1 MYLSLKE
8 IWHEK
13 LRYGLIV
20 AMMLL
25 VTYLVFIL
33 SALANGLSQQNTQAI
48 NSWDTSRVV
57 LAKDSDINLSQ
68 SLLTSQQTKDLNL
81 GKSQAYVGTIGVVA
95 TSSKHDEIRSTM
107 IGLDWD
113 QYIGKDMKLVS
124 GHRAQSDHQIVV
136 DSEFKDKGYALGD
149 KVKLSTKGKRYT
161 IVGFTEN
168 AKMSVAPVVYGTMN
182 AWRTL
187 HNLPNT
193 FTASGIVSKSNNFKV
208 NTSDLKTYS
217 ANTFIQ
223 KLPGYSAQNSTF
235 TFMIGFLFVISL
247 IVIAVFLY
255 ILTMQKLP
263 NYAVLRAQGVPSR
276 TLVITTIA
284 QALILVTLGLALGGA
299 LTAITAQFMPMGVP
313 MIFSP
318 QLNVAIVIGILL
330 TGFLGSIIPIRTILK
345 VDPVTAI
352 GG

>member
-13 LRYGLIV
+13 LRYGLII
-20 AMMLL
+20 AMILL

-33 SALANGLSQQNTQAI
+33 SALANGLAQQNTQAI
-48 NSWDTSRVV
+48 ESWDTSRVV

-68 SLLTSQQTKDLNL
+68 SLLTSEQTKDLKL
-81 GKSQAYVGTIGVVA
+81 GKSQAYVGTIGAVA
-95 TSSKHDEIRSTM
+95 TSSQHKEIRSTM

-124 GHRAQSDHQIVV
+124 GHRVQNDHQVVV
-136 DSEFKDKGYALGD
+136 DTQFKNEGYALGD
-149 KVKLSTKGKRYT
+149 KIRLSTKGDRYT
-161 IVGFTEN
+161 IVGFTQN
-168 AKMSVAPVVYGTMN
+168 AKMSVAPVVYGTMTT
-182 AWRTL
+182 WRTL
-187 HNLPNT
+187 HNLPT
-193 FTASGIVSKSNNFKV
+193 SFTASGIISKTADFKI
-208 NTSDLKTYS
+208 NTSDLNTYS

-263 NYAVLRAQGVPSR
+263 NYAVLRAQGVPAR
-276 TLVITTIA
+276 TLVATTID
-284 QALILVTLGLALGGA
+284 QALILVSLGLVLGGA
-299 LTAITAQFMPMGVP
+299 LTAMTAKFMPLGVP
-313 MIFSP
+313 MIFSAG
-318 QLNVAIVIGILL
+318 LSIAVILGILL
-330 TGFLGSIIPIRTILK
+330 TGFLGAIIPVRTILK

>member
-81 GKSQAYVGTIGVVA
+81 GKSQAYVGIIGVVA

-124 GHRAQSDHQIVV
+124 GHRAKSDHQIVV
-136 DSEFKDKGYALGD
+136 DMEFKDKGYALGD

-263 NYAVLRAQGVPSR
+263 NYAALRAQGVPSR

-318 QLNVAIVIGILL
+318 QLNAAIVIGILL

>member
-13 LRYGLIV
+13 LRYGLIM
-20 AMMLL
+20 AMILL

-33 SALANGLSQQNTQAI
+33 SALANGLAQQNTQAI
-48 NSWDTSRVV
+48 ESWDTSRVV

-68 SLLTSQQTKDLNL
+68 SLLTSEQTKDLKL
-81 GKSQAYVGTIGVVA
+81 GKSQAYVGTIGAVA
-95 TSSKHDEIRSTM
+95 TSSQHKEIRSTM

-124 GHRAQSDHQIVV
+124 GHRVQNDHQVVV
-136 DSEFKDKGYALGD
+136 DTQFKNEGYALGD
-149 KVKLSTKGKRYT
+149 KIRLSTKGDRYT
-161 IVGFTEN
+161 IVGFTQN
-168 AKMSVAPVVYGTMN
+168 AKMSVAPVVYGTMTT
-182 AWRTL
+182 WRTL
-187 HNLPNT
+187 HNLPT
-193 FTASGIVSKSNNFKV
+193 SFTASGIISKTADFKI

-235 TFMIGFLFVISL
+235 TFMI
-247 IVIAVFLY
+247 VIAVFLY

-263 NYAVLRAQGVPSR
+263 NYAVLRAQGVPAR
-276 TLVITTIA
+276 TLVATTID
-284 QALILVTLGLALGGA
+284 QALILVSLGLVLGGA
-299 LTAITAQFMPMGVP
+299 LTAMTAKFMPLGVP
-313 MIFSP
+313 MIFSAG
-318 QLNVAIVIGILL
+318 LSIAVILGILL
-330 TGFLGSIIPIRTILK
+330 TGFLGAIIPVRTILK